1 MRIGFPVFFCV
12 NEMRYLGI
20 DGGIRNGT
28 LLERR
33 QDTRSSWM
41 PGRVDFI
48 AWAGLCRDGV
58 RDTVP
63 ASGPMIVRF
72 GLD

>member
-1 MRIGFPVFFCV
+1 MRC
-12 NEMRYLGI
+12 LSI
-20 DGGIRNGT
+20 DGVNPYGT

-33 QDTRSSWM
+33 RDARSSWM